1 MGNYVSTDYSYY
13 NMNNCNQMQGI
24 LLVDVSAHSIYTC
37 IVYTFWDLSFA
48 YEFCT
53 TLSGLSTL
61 LLSISS
67 SIFKSLQLH
76 WSGLFPSAYYSVH

>member
-1 MGNYVSTDYSYY
+1 MGNYESTDYSHY
-13 NMNNCNQMQGI
+13 NMNNCNQMKGI

-61 LLSISS
+61 LLTNIF
-67 SIFKSLQLH
+67 FKSLKLF
-76 WSGLFPSAYYSVH
+76 WSG